1 MAKKN
6 GRPPYEPNDRDR
18 QTVSVMVAAGIQQES
33 IARCIGENGVDL
45 KTLKKY
51 YKDELET
58 SADKANAKVAQS
70 LFQQATNGN
79 TSAAIWWTKSKMGWK
94 ETVKNEHDVK
104 GGAVL
109 LWGNNKPSE

>member
-1 MAKKN
+1 MTKRN
-6 GRPPYEPNDRDR
+6 GRPPYKPNDRDR
-18 QTVSVMVAAGIQQES
+18 QTVSVMVAAGIQQEN

-51 YKDELET
+51 YKEELET

-79 TSAAIWWTKSKMGWK
+79 TSAAIWWSKSRKGWK
-94 ETVKNEHDVK
+94 ETVKNENENSGDLTINIK
-104 GGAVL
+104 RFNG
-109 LWGNNKPSE
+109 SD